1 MTYKIVGKEVG
12 DIGFGLLG
20 LTARAVP
27 DDQAFAAIR
36 AALDAGCNYFNGGEF
51 YGPPDGNSPAL
62 LRRYLERYPEDASR
76 IVVNIKGALGRDY
89 KPKGSKEGIRESI
102 DACLKTL
109 GPIGTIAQFE
119 AARKDPKAD
128 YVEETLAAIDEY
140 VKAGKIGGISCSEIN
155 ANTLREA
162 AAKFTITA
170 VEVELSL
177 FYNDPMTNGLLEACA
192 ELNIPVLA
200 YSPLG
205 RGLLGGKIKSAEDIP
220 KGDMRLV
227 HPRFQGDNL
236 LKNLEL
242 VAKVDDI
249 AQRKGCTPGQV
260 AINWLLAL
268 SRKPGMPKIIPIPG
282 STNPDRI
289 RENATIVDLTD
300 NDMAEIGDIL
310 ATFTTAGTRYP
321 AQAMD
326 LLNL

>member
-1 MTYKIVGKEVG
+1 MTYKIAGKEVG

-76 IVVNIKGALGRDY
+76 IVVNIKGALGRDF
-89 KPKGSKEGIRESI
+89 KPRGSKEGIRESI
-102 DACLKTL
+102 NACLQTL
-109 GPIGTIAQFE
+109 GPKGTIAQFE
-119 AARKDPKAD
+119 AARKDPNAD

-162 AAKFTITA
+162 ASKFTITA

-177 FYNDPMTNGLLEACA
+177 FYNEPMANGLLEACA

-205 RGLLGGKIKSAEDIP
+205 RGLLGGKIKSHEDIP
-220 KGDMRLV
+220 KGDMRSI

-249 AQRKGCTPGQV
+249 AQRKGCTSGQV

-268 SRKPGMPKIIPIPG
+268 SRRPGMPKIIPIPG

-300 NDMAEIGDIL
+300 KDMAEIGDIL
-310 ATFTTAGTRYP
+310 ASFTTAGTRYP